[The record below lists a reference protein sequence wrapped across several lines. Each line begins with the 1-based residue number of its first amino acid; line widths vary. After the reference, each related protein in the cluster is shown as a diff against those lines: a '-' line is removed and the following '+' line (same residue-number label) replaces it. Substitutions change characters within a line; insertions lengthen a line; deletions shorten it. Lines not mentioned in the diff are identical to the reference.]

1 MKRVGTRWAWLAVA
15 GGAMVGLLGVF
26 PRPVEVR
33 WSVPLLAED
42 PYVPMARQDSGD
54 ELVFVFIGS
63 SRCRW
68 SNDAQLPSL
77 VKQARTAVTALA
89 QEASIGFAAIGLTTD
104 VVPESG
110 VEHLGRFGGFDQ
122 IVTGMGWRNIGLMK
136 YLHGELY
143 GPAATPQVL
152 VLARSVVVE
161 AGHRAVRNERL
172 LVRRHGLSGI
182 REWVEGGSRI
192 PQFGDVAP

>member
-1 MKRVGTRWAWLAVA
+1 VFTRGQAS
-15 GGAMVGLLGVF
+15 AMVV
-26 PRPVEVR
+26 
-33 WSVPLLAED
+33 
-42 PYVPMARQDSGD
+42 
-54 ELVFVFIGS
+54 
-63 SRCRW
+63 
-68 SNDAQLPSL
+68 
-77 VKQARTAVTALA
+77 
-89 QEASIGFAAIGLTTD
+89 AAIGLASD

-110 VEHLGRFGGFDQ
+110 VEHLGRFGGVDQ
-122 IVTGMGWRNIGLMK
+122 IVTGMGWRNVGLIK
-136 YLHGELY
+136 YVYDELT

-192 PQFGDVAP
+192 PQFEEVAP

>member
-1 MKRVGTRWAWLAVA
+1 MKRVRARWAWLALV
-15 GGAMVGLLGVF
+15 GGAMAGLLGVF

-33 WSVPLLAED
+33 WSIPLLAEN

-68 SNDAQLPSL
+68 SNDPQLPSL
-77 VKQARTAVTALA
+77 VSQARTAVMARA
-89 QEASIGFAAIGLTTD
+89 REASMGFAAIGLTSD
-104 VVPESG
+104 VIPERG
-110 VEHLGRFGGFDQ
+110 LDHLARFGGFDQ
-122 IVTGMGWRNIGLMK
+122 IVTGMGWRNVGLMK
-136 YLHGELY
+136 FLHGERT

-152 VLARSVVVE
+152 VFVRSVVVE
-161 AGHRAVRNERL
+161 AGHPDVQDERL

-182 REWVEGGSRI
+182 RQWVEGGSRI
-192 PQFGDVAP
+192 PQFGEATP

>member
-1 MKRVGTRWAWLAVA
+1 MMRYAGTRWAWLAVA
-15 GGAMVGLLGVF
+15 GGAVVGLVGAF
-26 PRPVEVR
+26 PVPIEVR
-33 WSVPLLAED
+33 WSVPLLAAD
-42 PYVPMARQDSGD
+42 LYVPMARQDSGD
-54 ELVFVFIGS
+54 ELVFVFVGS

-68 SNDAQLPSL
+68 SNDPQLPSL
-77 VKQARTAVTALA
+77 VKKGRTAVTAQA
-89 QEASIGFAAIGLTTD
+89 IEASMGFAAIGITSD

-122 IVTGMGWRNIGLMK
+122 VVTGMGWRNVGLMK
-136 YLHGELY
+136 YLD

-161 AGHRAVRNERL
+161 AGHWEVRNERL

-182 REWVEGGSRI
+182 RQWVKDGSRV
-192 PQFGDVAP
+192 PGLAEVLP